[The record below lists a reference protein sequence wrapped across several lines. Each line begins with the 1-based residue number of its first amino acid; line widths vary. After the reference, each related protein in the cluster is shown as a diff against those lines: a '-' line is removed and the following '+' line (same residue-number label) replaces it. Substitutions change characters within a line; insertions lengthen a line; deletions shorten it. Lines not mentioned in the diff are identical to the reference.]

1 MVRASVPLKTG
12 LSHTLNR
19 RSSNTSELESR
30 SMNSTFAPEHTV
42 ETVCPLDCPDSCS
55 LVATV
60 QRGKLTSLD
69 GTHANRVTGGY
80 ICAKVR
86 QFPERVYG
94 PDRLLYPM
102 VRKGPKG
109 FASFTRVSWD
119 DALEKIAEH
128 IRDAQAEFGGE
139 SILPYSYGG
148 SNGLLTQDTSD
159 ATLFRRLGASRLA
172 RTVCAAPT
180 GAASMAMYGKMP
192 SVAYEDFPEARF
204 ILLWGANPSASGIHL
219 VPYIREAQRRGAK
232 LVVIDPRSTP
242 LARQADI
249 HLAVR
254 PGTDL
259 PVALAI
265 HRYLF
270 EEGRADTAFLAEHAD
285 GAERL
290 RERAREW
297 TFERAAAE
305 AGIDATALRQVAEGY
320 ADASPA
326 LVRCGWGQERNR
338 NGGNASMAILALP
351 AVAGKFGV
359 RGGGYTMSNSSSW
372 GITKTWI
379 GADEPATRLVN
390 MNHLG
395 RALLEYTDPPVKVL
409 FVYNSNAAV
418 TTPAQEQIFKGL
430 SREDLFTVVF
440 DQVMTDTARYADVL
454 LPATTFLE
462 GYDLARGYGVITLRL
477 GRPVVEPVGEARS
490 NADVFGELMRRLD
503 LAQDGEPEGELE
515 EMLDVLG
522 KLPGAIGDELREHGA
537 AAPPFDGRPVQFA
550 DIWPLTPDRKV
561 HLFPETLDREA
572 PAGLYGYQPDP
583 STPDFPLALI
593 SPASE
598 RSISS
603 SLAELPRPEVRLMMH
618 PDDAEARGVKDGDA
632 IRIFNALGEVR
643 CNAQVARSI
652 RPGTVS
658 LPKGLWRKHT
668 ANGYTSNVLVG
679 DQLTD
684 LGGGACFNDARVQV
698 QAVARSSSLPFS
710 S

>member
-1 MVRASVPLKTG
+1 MT
-12 LSHTLNR
+12 T
-19 RSSNTSELESR
+19 
-30 SMNSTFAPEHTV
+30 TFASEHKV

-60 QRGKLTSLD
+60 QNGKLTSLD
-69 GTHANRVTGGY
+69 GTHANPVTGGY

-86 QFPERVYG
+86 RFPERVYG

-102 VRKGPKG
+102 MRKGPKG
-109 FASFTRVSWD
+109 YASFERVSWD
-119 DALEKIAEH
+119 DALDRIARRIQEAKA
-128 IRDAQAEFGGE
+128 RFGGE
-139 SILPYSYGG
+139 SVLPYSYGG

-180 GAASMAMYGKMP
+180 GAANLAMYGKMP
-192 SVAYEDFPEARF
+192 SVSYEDYPEARC

-219 VPYIREAQRRGAK
+219 VPYIREAQRRGAT
-232 LVVIDPRSTP
+232 LVVVDPRLTP

-270 EEGRADTAFLAEHAD
+270 EQGLADASFLAGHAT
-285 GAERL
+285 GVERL
-290 RERAREW
+290 RERAGAW
-297 TFERAAAE
+297 TFERAASEAGLDADLLHRAAE
-305 AGIDATALRQVAEGY
+305 AY
-320 ADASPA
+320 AAASPA

-338 NGGNASMAILALP
+338 NGGSATMAILALP

-359 RGGGYTMSNSSSW
+359 RGGGYTMSNSASW
-372 GITKTWI
+372 GIARTWI
-379 GADEPATRLVN
+379 GADEPPTRTVN

-395 RALLEYTDPPVKVL
+395 RALLDYDDPPVSVL

-418 TTPAQEQIFKGL
+418 TTPAQQRVLRGL
-430 SREDLFTVVF
+430 SRDDLFTVVF

-454 LPATTFLE
+454 LPATTFVE
-462 GYDLARGYGVITLRL
+462 GYDIARGYGPITLRL
-477 GRPVVEPVGEARS
+477 GRPVVEAVGEARS
-490 NADVFGELMRRLD
+490 NADVFGALLRKLD
-503 LAQDGEPEGELE
+503 LAADGEPDGELE
-515 EMLDVLG
+515 EMLDVLAR
-522 KLPGAIGDELREHGA
+522 LPEPVGAGLRELGVA
-537 AAPPFDGRPVQFA
+537 TPPFEGKPVQFGNV
-550 DIWPLTPDRKV
+550 WPLTPDSKV
-561 HLFPETLDREA
+561 HLFPEALDCQA
-572 PAGLYGYQPDP
+572 PAGLYGYQADP
-583 STPDFPLALI
+583 GTSEFPLALI
-593 SPASE
+593 SPASD

-603 SLAELPRPEVRLMMH
+603 MLAELPRPEVRLLMH
-618 PDDAEARGVKDGDA
+618 PEDASERGLKDGDA
-632 IRIFNALGEVR
+632 IRVFNALGEVR
-643 CNAQVARSI
+643 CNVQVGGWI

-668 ANGYTSNVLVG
+668 ANGYTSNVLVP
-679 DQLTD
+679 DALTD

-698 QAVARSSSLPFS
+698 ELVSGR
-710 S
+710 